1 MFKVT
6 DQPISIDDV
15 VREVV
20 DDPYGGI
27 TTFIGVVRG
36 NSQGKKVL
44 YLEYEAYDEMAE
56 KKMREIGDEV
66 CQRWEDSKI
75 AMIHRVGHLE
85 IGEASIVIAVA
96 TPHRKEAF
104 EACRYAID
112 RVKQTVPIWKKEVW
126 EGGETWV
133 GWQYEG

>member
-6 DQPISIDDV
+6 DQPISIDEV

-27 TTFIGVVRG
+27 VTFIGVVRD

-44 YLEYEAYDEMAE
+44 YLEYEAYNEMAE
-56 KKMREIGDEV
+56 KKMKEIGDEV
-66 CQRWEDSKI
+66 CQMWGDVKI
-75 AMIHRVGHLE
+75 AMAHRVGHLE

-112 RVKQTVPIWKKEVW
+112 RVKQTVPIWKKEFW
-126 EGGETWV
+126 EGGEMWV